1 MFDTFHWPLT
11 ALSIPNK
18 QLINYDRRT
27 KIVMRFNKTALADPT
42 LHVGEGRA
50 MADAQGFFGNPSV
63 RFLSMLVIGA
73 IADGSQRR

>member
-27 KIVMRFNKTALADPT
+27 KIMMRFIKHL
-42 LHVGEGRA
+42 
-50 MADAQGFFGNPSV
+50 
-63 RFLSMLVIGA
+63 
-73 IADGSQRR
+73 